1 MSKKMRIGVLI
12 LALILA
18 INIFPPNSLEAASSS
33 EIRKQI
39 NQLKKEK
46 EEIGNKIEE
55 IQIQYDEN
63 FSEIE
68 TIIAKKNVIDQE
80 IQIINEEIMNINEQI
95 TAYNVLI
102 ADAQDEVDVAKTEY
116 EELQEQSRYRIRAME
131 ENGKISYWDVI
142 FKANSFSDLLSKVHM
157 VRDIAEADQR
167 MLKNLEEARLELEI
181 AKKELEDGKTEL
193 TIVKQELDDKHAE
206 MDEKKTEADN
216 LLQELITKAGD
227 LELLKEEFEKQEQD
241 FLDEIAKKE
250 EEFDEAKQREWEAYM
265 ATYVPPTTAPPKN
278 QTSSSGNN
286 IVVATGWIRP
296 CNYILVSSPFGNRVS
311 PTSGASTYH
320 QGIDLAANTGTPVW
334 AASSGVVAVAGWS
347 SAAGNYVK
355 ITHPD
360 GFSSIYMHL
369 HTINTKAG
377 AVVGQGQQIGTVG
390 NTGVSTGPHLHFGIA
405 KNGVYVNPA
414 NYISF

>member
-1 MSKKMRIGVLI
+1 MRIGVLI

>member
-1 MSKKMRIGVLI
+1 M
-12 LALILA
+12 
-18 INIFPPNSLEAASSS
+18 NIFPPNSLEAASSS

-181 AKKELEDGKTEL
+181 AKKELEDGKAEL

>member
-1 MSKKMRIGVLI
+1 MNKKLRIGALI
-12 LALILA
+12 LAIILA
-18 INIFPPNSLEAASSS
+18 INIFPPNPLEAASSS

-46 EEIGNKIEE
+46 EEIQNKIDE
-55 IQIQYDEN
+55 IQIEYDEN

-80 IQIINEEIMNINEQI
+80 IQILNEEIMNIDEQI

-102 ADAQDEVDVAKTEY
+102 ADTQDEVDIAQAEY
-116 EELQEQSRYRIRAME
+116 NKLQEQSRYRIRAME

-142 FKANSFSDLLSKVHM
+142 FKANSFSDLLGKIDM
-157 VRDIAEADQR
+157 IRDVAEADQR
-167 MLKNLEEARLELEI
+167 MLNKLENARLELET
-181 AKKELEDGKTEL
+181 AKKDLETGKAEL
-193 TIVKQELDDKHAE
+193 TIVKQELDAKYAE

-216 LLQELITKAGD
+216 LLQELIAKAGD

-278 QTSSSGNN
+278 PTTNSGNN
-286 IVVATGWIRP
+286 VVVATGWIRP

-377 AVVGQGQQIGTVG
+377 SVVGQGQQIGTVG
-390 NTGVSTGPHLHFGIA
+390 STGVSTGPHLHFGIA